1 MSEMKKVESYLAN
14 ILSKKP
20 VEVRAGQASGAW
32 ELYLGGE
39 FFGTIYE
46 DTDDGELN
54 YDLNVSILGIDLK

>member
-1 MSEMKKVESYLAN
+1 MSEMKKVEDYLGK

-20 VEVRAGQASGAW
+20 IEVRDGTAAGVW

-39 FFGTIYE
+39 FFGTIYK
-46 DTDDGELN
+46 DTEDGEVN